1 MARKRKQNGAE
12 NFMDL
17 IAKLPW
23 WGGVVLA
30 LAGYLVL
37 HQLAVAP
44 RLAAPKPGQLHDM
57 MLGSLLWGLASVGQ
71 YVWPLLCLFGALV
84 SFLRRRQRVELVDNV
99 TQSNSAEALNAMS
112 WREFELL
119 VGEAFRLQGF
129 QVTEQGG
136 AGADGGVD
144 LTLRKGT
151 ETFLVQCKQW
161 KALKVGVE
169 VVRQLYG
176 VMAATG
182 AAGGFVI
189 TSGRF
194 TPDAQTFAEGRNLQL
209 MEGPELFGMIQQA
222 KAAMKSVAPRAS
234 AAAATKQPMAATI
247 GSATLLCPV
256 CQAAMVRRT
265 ARKGV
270 HAGSQFWGCS
280 KYPVCKGTR

>member
-1 MARKRKQNGAE
+1 MARKKRQSGAE

-17 IAKLPW
+17 VAKLPW
-23 WGGVVLA
+23 WGGVTLA

-37 HQLAVAP
+37 HQLVI
-44 RLAAPKPGQLHDM
+44 APKPTTLRPDQLQGAM
-57 MLGSLLWGLASVGQ
+57 GRTVVWAIAFVGQ
-71 YVWPLLCLFGALV
+71 YLWPALCLFGALV
-84 SFLRRRQRVELVDNV
+84 SFLQRRKRASLVDNV
-99 TQSNSAEALNAMS
+99 TQSKSAEALNAMS

-119 VGEAFRLQGF
+119 VGEAFRLQGY
-129 QVTEQGG
+129 QVAELGG

-161 KALKVGVE
+161 KALKVGVD

-194 TPDAQTFAEGRNLQL
+194 TPDAQAFAEGRNLQL
-209 MEGPELFGMIQQA
+209 MEGPELFGLIQQA
-222 KAAMKSVAPRAS
+222 RVARKGVADG
-234 AAAATKQPMAATI
+234 ATP
-247 GSATLLCPV
+247 LCPL
-256 CQAAMVRRT
+256 CHASMVRRT
-265 ARKGV
+265 AKKGAN
-270 HAGSQFWGCS
+270 AGAQFWGCS
-280 KYPVCKGTR
+280 KYPACRGTR